1 MRKLSPVDSPW
12 IESVLLQFPPIS
24 VYRHRDAVVAYQVLD
39 QILELEIDYRYEQ
52 AAVYGCTAVAAR
64 VGIGFGVLDSGGA

>member
-1 MRKLSPVDSPW
+1 MRKPSPVGSLW
-12 IESVLLQFPPIS
+12 IERVLLQFPPIS
-24 VYRHRDAVVAYQVLD
+24 VYRHRDTVVAYQVLD

-52 AAVYGCTAVAAR
+52 AAAHGCTAVAAR